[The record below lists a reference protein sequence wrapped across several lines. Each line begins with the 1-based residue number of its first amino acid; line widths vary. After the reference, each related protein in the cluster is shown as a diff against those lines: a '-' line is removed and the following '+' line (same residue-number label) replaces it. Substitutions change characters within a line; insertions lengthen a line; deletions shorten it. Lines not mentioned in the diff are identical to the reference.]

1 MSLVR
6 ENVTSLY
13 DQIAG
18 TLRGEIEN
26 GSYEPSGKLPSEA
39 ELSERFGVSRVTV
52 RLAIGKLAD
61 EKLVERKQGKGTFAS
76 GKRMQHRLDVLRGFY
91 DSLARQGAEPQMKL
105 LRMQPGKKLP
115 AEMAGV
121 FANEVKTA
129 VYLERLHSVDGVS
142 VALAQTWLLPEAETI
157 SEQLAQTRPSYE
169 IIESMPGWKIARAD
183 MSITA
188 VAASAAIARSLQT
201 TEHAPLLVMKRI
213 SRLTDGR
220 VCESTLFHIRPER
233 YEFVVSSAMSGE
245 MTARTG
251 ER

>member
-26 GSYEPSGKLPSEA
+26 GSFEPSGKLPSEA

-91 DSLARQGAEPQMKL
+91 DSLARQGTEPQMRL

-115 AEMAGV
+115 ADMAGV

-142 VALAQTWLLPEAETI
+142 VRWRRRGCCRKRRRSPNSWRRRGLP
-157 SEQLAQTRPSYE
+157 TRSSNRCP
-169 IIESMPGWKIARAD
+169 
-183 MSITA
+183 
-188 VAASAAIARSLQT
+188 
-201 TEHAPLLVMKRI
+201 
-213 SRLTDGR
+213 DGR
-220 VCESTLFHIRPER
+220 SP
-233 YEFVVSSAMSGE
+233 
-245 MTARTG
+245 ART
-251 ER
+251 